1 MKKIYALA
9 AAAVATLSM
18 NAQMYVCGN
27 GEGLAWEPATPLV
40 VEAADGVYTFSANN
54 LVEFKI
60 SSAYGDWDAFNAG
73 AYCAQYT
80 REDLGKPVALAPS
93 DGNLATPYK
102 GDYTIVVAEDFS
114 TITMTTTTPA
124 PDPDA
129 APDVYIRGGMN
140 GWLNAADEATMNTW
154 KFTLISK
161 NDEAYTYHFNCE
173 GETVLPAGE
182 DFKVADADWG
192 EVNYSAGGEAEIGEE
207 MVWNYNESVNTTV
220 ANDYT
225 GTIEFVL
232 PTTQREPAFV
242 TFHNEIIAGINNVA
256 VDNANAPVQYFNL
269 QGVEVANP
277 ENGIYIRR
285 QGNKATKV
293 LVK

>member
-27 GEGLAWEPATPLV
+27 GVGLGWEPATPLEV
-40 VEAADGVYTFSANN
+40 TAEGGFYTTTIAD

-60 SSAYGDWDAFNAG
+60 SSTKGDWDAFNAG
-73 AYCAQYT
+73 AYTVNYVEENIGTAVELT
-80 REDLGKPVALAPS
+80 PS
-93 DGNLATPYK
+93 DANISAPWK
-102 GDYTIVVAEDFS
+102 GEWTIVVAQDFS
-114 TITMTTTTPA
+114 TIKMTTTTPK
-124 PDPDA
+124 PDPNA
-129 APDVYIRGGMN
+129 KPEVYVRGTVN
-140 GWLNAADEATMNTW
+140 GWAGDAETLAPW
-154 KFTLISK
+154 KFTYVSED
-161 NDEAYTYHFNCE
+161 DEAYTYYFDCKDATTITTADE
-173 GETVLPAGE
+173 
-182 DFKVADADWG
+182 FKIADADWG
-192 EVNYSAGGEAEIGEE
+192 AINYGAGGEAELDEE
-207 MVWNYNESVNTTV
+207 MVWNYNDNNTTV
-220 ANDYT
+220 AADYT

-232 PTTQREPAFV
+232 SKIAKEPALV
-242 TFHNEIIAGINNVA
+242 TFHTEFLSGINNIA